1 MTRIRVAIAGVGNC
15 ASALIQGIEYYRS
28 RSDDEHVGLMHVSI
42 GGYRSS
48 DLEIV
53 AAFDIDSRKVGTPL
67 EEAIFAPP
75 NCAQVFAPELPASG
89 TVVEMGPVLDGVASY
104 MANYPE
110 SEAIR
115 IAEEPAVDVVDVLRT
130 ANAEVLVCWPT
141 VVSCSSGL
149 IS

>member
-1 MTRIRVAIAGVGNC
+1 MTRIRTAIAGLGNC
-15 ASALIQGIEYYRS
+15 ASALIQRIEYYRT
-28 RSDDEHVGLMHVSI
+28 RSDAEHVGLMHTNI

-67 EEAIFAPP
+67 EEA
-75 NCAQVFAPELPASG
+75 VFAPELPASG
-89 TVVEMGPVLDGVASY
+89 VEVQMGPVLDGVASH

-115 IAEEPAVDVVDVLRT
+115 ISKAPAVDVAEVLR
-130 ANAEVLVCWPT
+130 AIGAEVLV
-141 VVSCSSGL
+141 
-149 IS
+149 